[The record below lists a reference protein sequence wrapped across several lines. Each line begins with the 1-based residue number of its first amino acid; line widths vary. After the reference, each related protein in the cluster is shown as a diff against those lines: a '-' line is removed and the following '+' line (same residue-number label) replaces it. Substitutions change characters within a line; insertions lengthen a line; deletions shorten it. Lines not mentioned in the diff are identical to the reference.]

1 MDASIARPP
10 GLVERL
16 PRWLRVTFLAALFA
30 DVMINQFSSA
40 VPNVFTIVWQW
51 LRAAAAAAP
60 GARTEPVAK
69 VATVPAAVAAEP
81 VRSGP
86 VVTEPPPAVRAE
98 PAGPAAIRMI
108 VDCDLNC
115 SRNRG
120 WEDSAVRLELRETGR
135 FQSATL
141 THWRWEVRARDGS
154 VIVDRTVRL
163 PAIIRVA
170 AGQSAIVQVSVDEL
184 VRQDFNAR
192 QLVEH
197 PPEKDPVGAVV
208 TVEGTDEA
216 GEAVTGTYYKLSP

>member
-1 MDASIARPP
+1 MD
-10 GLVERL
+10 RL

-40 VPNVFTIVWQW
+40 VPNVFTIMWQW
-51 LRAAAAAAP
+51 LRAAAGAAPVARPEPAASTAAAP
-60 GARTEPVAK
+60 
-69 VATVPAAVAAEP
+69 AAASPRSAPVAAEP
-81 VRSGP
+81 P
-86 VVTEPPPAVRAE
+86 RAILAAA
-98 PAGPAAIRMI
+98 PAGPAAIRLI
-108 VDCDLNC
+108 VDCDLRC

-135 FQSATL
+135 GRAATL

-154 VIVDRTVRL
+154 TIVDRTVRL
-163 PAIIRVA
+163 PAAIRVP
-170 AGQSAIVQVSVDEL
+170 AGQSATVQLSVDER

-197 PPEKDPVGAVV
+197 PPAKDPVGAVV

-216 GEAVTGTYYKLSP
+216 GEPVESSFYKLHP